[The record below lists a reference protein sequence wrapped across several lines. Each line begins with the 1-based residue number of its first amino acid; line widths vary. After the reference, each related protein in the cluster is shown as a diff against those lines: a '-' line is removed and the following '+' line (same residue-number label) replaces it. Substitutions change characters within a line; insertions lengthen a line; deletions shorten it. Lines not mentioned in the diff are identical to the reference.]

1 MRSIFI
7 NILKYRYILSIL
19 TALVLTENIQAK
31 KIIIK
36 MATLA
41 PEGTEWHG
49 LLVELG
55 QEWKNATNGD
65 VRLRIYPGGVV
76 GDERDM
82 VRKIRIGQI
91 HGAALTTE
99 GMTEV
104 NQYFTAFNYPLL
116 FQDYDDVDYVRS
128 ELSTELYG
136 ESEKNGFKLLTMI
149 DIGWVYW
156 FSTDPVYTPNDLKK
170 TKIWTW
176 AGDYKA
182 VKLYEEN
189 GFQPVPLTTLDILT
203 GLQTGMINSLGLNPL
218 YALSQQVFGIADNM
232 LNMKW
237 GNLTAAIVV
246 DIRTWNK
253 LKPNYQDAM
262 MKITKDIGKRFQD
275 KNRYG
280 SDNAVD
286 AMKEY
291 GLKVNTPSNE
301 HLKEWNSLIDQMDK
315 SFRGSF
321 ITINAFDRLKEIKK
335 TMDVKNAE

>member
-1 MRSIFI
+1 MLKFKNII
-7 NILKYRYILSIL
+7 NILIILSFSHSL
-19 TALVLTENIQAK
+19 YAK
-31 KIIIK
+31 KIVIK

-55 QEWKNATNGD
+55 QEWKKATNGD

-91 HGAALTTE
+91 HGAAITTE

-116 FQDYDDVDYVRS
+116 FQDYDDVDFVRNQ
-128 ELSTELYG
+128 LNDELYN
-136 ESEKNGFKLLTMI
+136 ESEKNGFKLLTMV
-149 DIGWVYW
+149 DVGWVYW
-156 FSTDPVYTPNDLKK
+156 FSTDPVYTPSDLKR

-182 VKLYEEN
+182 VQLYEEN
-189 GFQPVPLTTLDILT
+189 GFQPIPLTTLDILS
-203 GLQTGMINSLGLNPL
+203 GLQTGMINSLGLNTM
-218 YALSQQVFGIADNM
+218 YALAQQIFGIADNM
-232 LNMKW
+232 LDMKW
-237 GNLTAAIVV
+237 GNLTGAIVV
-246 DIRTWNK
+246 DMRVWNK
-253 LKPNYQDAM
+253 LKPEYQKLM
-262 MKITKDIGKRFQD
+262 LNISKNIGKRFQD

-280 SDNAVD
+280 SDDAVNV
-286 AMKEY
+286 MKKY
-291 GLKVNTPSNE
+291 GLKVNKPSSE
-301 HLKEWNSLIDQMDK
+301 QLTEWYDLIEKMDK

-321 ITINAFDRLKEIKK
+321 ITTDAYDRLMEIKQLMK
-335 TMDVKNAE
+335 ARK

>member
-1 MRSIFI
+1 MFKFKNII
-7 NILKYRYILSIL
+7 NILIILSFSHSL
-19 TALVLTENIQAK
+19 YAK
-31 KIIIK
+31 KIVIK

-55 QEWKNATNGD
+55 QEWKKATNGD

-91 HGAALTTE
+91 HGAAITTE

-116 FQDYDDVDYVRS
+116 FQDYDDVDFVRNQ
-128 ELSTELYG
+128 LNDELYN
-136 ESEKNGFKLLTMI
+136 ESEKNGFKLLTMV
-149 DIGWVYW
+149 DVGWVYW
-156 FSTDPVYTPNDLKK
+156 FSTDPVYTPSDLKR

-182 VKLYEEN
+182 VQLYEEN
-189 GFQPVPLTTLDILT
+189 GFQPIPLTTLDILS
-203 GLQTGMINSLGLNPL
+203 GLQTGMINSLGLNTM
-218 YALSQQVFGIADNM
+218 YALAQQIFGIADNM
-232 LNMKW
+232 LDMKW
-237 GNLTAAIVV
+237 GNLTGAIVV
-246 DIRTWNK
+246 DMRVWNK
-253 LKPNYQDAM
+253 LKPEYQKLM
-262 MKITKDIGKRFQD
+262 LNISKNIGKRFQD

-280 SDNAVD
+280 SDDAVD
-286 AMKEY
+286 VMKKY
-291 GLKVNTPSNE
+291 GLKVNKPSSE
-301 HLKEWNSLIDQMDK
+301 QLTEWYDLIEKMDK

-321 ITINAFDRLKEIKK
+321 ITTDAYDRLMEIKQLMK
-335 TMDVKNAE
+335 ARK

>member
-1 MRSIFI
+1 MFKFKNII
-7 NILKYRYILSIL
+7 NILIILSFSHSL
-19 TALVLTENIQAK
+19 YAK
-31 KIIIK
+31 KIVIK

-55 QEWKNATNGD
+55 QEWKKATNGD

-91 HGAALTTE
+91 HGAAITTE

-116 FQDYDDVDYVRS
+116 FQDYDDVDFVRNQ
-128 ELSTELYG
+128 LNDELYN
-136 ESEKNGFKLLTMI
+136 ESEKNGFKLLTI
-149 DIGWVYW
+149 VDVGWVYW
-156 FSTDPVYTPNDLKK
+156 FSTDPVYTPSDLKR

-182 VKLYEEN
+182 VQLYEEN
-189 GFQPVPLTTLDILT
+189 GFQPIPLTTLDILS
-203 GLQTGMINSLGLNPL
+203 GLQTGMINSLGLNTM
-218 YALSQQVFGIADNM
+218 YALAQQIFGIADNM
-232 LNMKW
+232 LDMKW
-237 GNLTAAIVV
+237 GNLTGAIVV
-246 DIRTWNK
+246 DMRVWNK
-253 LKPNYQDAM
+253 LKPEYQKLM
-262 MKITKDIGKRFQD
+262 LNISKNIGKRFQD

-280 SDNAVD
+280 SDDAVNV
-286 AMKEY
+286 MKKY
-291 GLKVNTPSNE
+291 GLKVNKPSSE
-301 HLKEWNSLIDQMDK
+301 QLTEWYDLIEKMDE

-321 ITINAFDRLKEIKK
+321 ITTDAYDRLMEIKQLMK
-335 TMDVKNAE
+335 ARK

>member
-1 MRSIFI
+1 MFKFKNII
-7 NILKYRYILSIL
+7 NILIILSFSHSL
-19 TALVLTENIQAK
+19 YAK
-31 KIIIK
+31 KIVIK

-55 QEWKNATNGD
+55 QEWKKATNGD

-91 HGAALTTE
+91 HGAAITTE

-116 FQDYDDVDYVRS
+116 FQDYDDVDFVRNQ
-128 ELSTELYG
+128 LNDELYN
-136 ESEKNGFKLLTMI
+136 ESEKNGFKLLTMV
-149 DIGWVYW
+149 DVGWVYW
-156 FSTDPVYTPNDLKK
+156 FSTDPVYTPSDLKR

-182 VKLYEEN
+182 VQLYEEN
-189 GFQPVPLTTLDILT
+189 GFQPIPLTTLDILS
-203 GLQTGMINSLGLNPL
+203 GLQTGMINSLGLNTM
-218 YALSQQVFGIADNM
+218 YALAQQIFGIADNM
-232 LNMKW
+232 LDMKW
-237 GNLTAAIVV
+237 GNLTGAIVV
-246 DIRTWNK
+246 DMRVWNK
-253 LKPNYQDAM
+253 LKPEYQKLM
-262 MKITKDIGKRFQD
+262 LNISKNIGKRFQD

-280 SDNAVD
+280 SDDAVNV
-286 AMKEY
+286 MKKY
-291 GLKVNTPSNE
+291 GLKVNKPSSE
-301 HLKEWNSLIDQMDK
+301 QLTEWYDLIEKMDE

-321 ITINAFDRLKEIKK
+321 ITTDAYDRLMEIKK
-335 TMDVKNAE
+335 LMKARK

>member
-1 MRSIFI
+1 MFKFKNII
-7 NILKYRYILSIL
+7 NILIILSFSHSL
-19 TALVLTENIQAK
+19 YAK
-31 KIIIK
+31 KIVIK

-55 QEWKNATNGD
+55 QEWKKATNGD

-91 HGAALTTE
+91 HGAAITTE

-116 FQDYDDVDYVRS
+116 FQDYDDVDFVRNQ
-128 ELSTELYG
+128 LNDELYN
-136 ESEKNGFKLLTMI
+136 ESEKNGFKLLTMV
-149 DIGWVYW
+149 DVGWVYW
-156 FSTDPVYTPNDLKK
+156 FSTDPVYTPSDLKR

-182 VKLYEEN
+182 VQLYEEN
-189 GFQPVPLTTLDILT
+189 GFQPIPLTTLDILS
-203 GLQTGMINSLGLNPL
+203 GLQTGMINSLGLNTM
-218 YALSQQVFGIADNM
+218 YALAQQIFGIADNM
-232 LNMKW
+232 LDMKW
-237 GNLTAAIVV
+237 GNLTGAIVV
-246 DIRTWNK
+246 DMRVWNK
-253 LKPNYQDAM
+253 LKPEYQKLM
-262 MKITKDIGKRFQD
+262 LNISKNIGKRFQD

-280 SDNAVD
+280 SDDAVNV
-286 AMKEY
+286 MKKY
-291 GLKVNTPSNE
+291 GLKVNKPSSE
-301 HLKEWNSLIDQMDK
+301 QLTEWYDLIEKMDE

-321 ITINAFDRLKEIKK
+321 ITTDAYDRLMEIKQLMK
-335 TMDVKNAE
+335 ARK

>member
-1 MRSIFI
+1 MIKLK
-7 NILKYRYILSIL
+7 NILNILIIVSL
-19 TALVLTENIQAK
+19 SHNLYAK
-31 KIIIK
+31 KIVIK

-55 QEWKNATNGD
+55 QEWLKATNGE

-91 HGAALTTE
+91 HGAAITTE

-116 FQDYDDVDYVRS
+116 FQNYNDVDFVRNQ
-128 ELSTELYG
+128 LSDELYG

-156 FSTDPVYTPNDLKK
+156 FSTEPVYTPSDLKK
-170 TKIWTW
+170 SKIWTW

-182 VKLYEEN
+182 VQLYEEN
-189 GFQPVPLTTLDILT
+189 GFQPVPLTTLDILS
-203 GLQTGMINSLGLNPL
+203 GLQTGMINSLGLNPM
-218 YALSQQVFGIADNM
+218 YALSQQIFGIADNM
-232 LNMKW
+232 LDMKW
-237 GNLTAAIVV
+237 GNLTAAIVI
-246 DIRTWNK
+246 DMRIWNK
-253 LKPNYQDAM
+253 LKPEHQTSM
-262 MKITKDIGKRFQD
+262 LKISKKIGKRFQD
-275 KNRYG
+275 KNRYES
-280 SDNAVD
+280 SDAVN

-291 GLKVNTPSNE
+291 GLTVNKPSLDN
-301 HLKEWNSLIDQMDK
+301 LAKWNALIEQMDK

-321 ITINAFDRLKEIKK
+321 ITIDAFDKLSEIKK
-335 TMDVKNAE
+335 LMKGKK

>member
-1 MRSIFI
+1 MFKFKNII
-7 NILKYRYILSIL
+7 NILIILSFSH
-19 TALVLTENIQAK
+19 ALYAK
-31 KIIIK
+31 KIVIK

-55 QEWKNATNGD
+55 QEWKKATNGD

-91 HGAALTTE
+91 HGAAITTE

-116 FQDYDDVDYVRS
+116 FQDYDDVDFVRNQ
-128 ELSTELYG
+128 LNDELYN
-136 ESEKNGFKLLTMI
+136 ESEKNGFKLLTMV
-149 DIGWVYW
+149 DVGWVYW
-156 FSTDPVYTPNDLKK
+156 FSTDAVYTPSDLKR

-182 VKLYEEN
+182 VQLYEEN
-189 GFQPVPLTTLDILT
+189 GFQPIPLTTLDILS
-203 GLQTGMINSLGLNPL
+203 GLQTGMINSLGLNTM
-218 YALSQQVFGIADNM
+218 YALAQQIFGIADNM
-232 LNMKW
+232 LDMKW
-237 GNLTAAIVV
+237 GNLTGAIVV
-246 DIRTWNK
+246 DMRVWNK
-253 LKPNYQDAM
+253 LKPEYQKLM
-262 MKITKDIGKRFQD
+262 LNISKNIGKRFQD

-280 SDNAVD
+280 SDDAVNV
-286 AMKEY
+286 MKKY
-291 GLKVNTPSNE
+291 GLKVNKPSSE
-301 HLKEWNSLIDQMDK
+301 QLTEWYDLIEKMDE

-321 ITINAFDRLKEIKK
+321 ITTDAYDRLMEIKQLMK
-335 TMDVKNAE
+335 ARK

>member
-1 MRSIFI
+1 MFKFKNII
-7 NILKYRYILSIL
+7 NILIILSFSHFL
-19 TALVLTENIQAK
+19 YAK
-31 KIIIK
+31 KIVIK

-55 QEWKNATNGD
+55 QEWKKATNGD

-91 HGAALTTE
+91 HGAAITTE

-116 FQDYDDVDYVRS
+116 FQDYDDVDFVRNQ
-128 ELSTELYG
+128 LNDELYN
-136 ESEKNGFKLLTMI
+136 ESEKNGFKLLTMV
-149 DIGWVYW
+149 DVGWVYW
-156 FSTDPVYTPNDLKK
+156 FSTDPVYTPSDLKR

-182 VKLYEEN
+182 VQLYEEN
-189 GFQPVPLTTLDILT
+189 GFQPIPLTTLDILS
-203 GLQTGMINSLGLNPL
+203 GLQTGMINSLGLNTM
-218 YALSQQVFGIADNM
+218 YALAQQIFGIADNM
-232 LNMKW
+232 LDMKW
-237 GNLTAAIVV
+237 GNLTGAIVV
-246 DIRTWNK
+246 DMRVWNK
-253 LKPNYQDAM
+253 LKPEYQKLM
-262 MKITKDIGKRFQD
+262 LNISKNIGKRFQD

-280 SDNAVD
+280 SDAAVNV
-286 AMKEY
+286 MKKY
-291 GLKVNTPSNE
+291 GLKVNKPSSE
-301 HLKEWNSLIDQMDK
+301 QLTEWYDLIEKMDE

-321 ITINAFDRLKEIKK
+321 ITTDAYDRLMEIKQLMK
-335 TMDVKNAE
+335 ARK

>member
-1 MRSIFI
+1 MFKFKNII
-7 NILKYRYILSIL
+7 NILIILSFSHSL
-19 TALVLTENIQAK
+19 YAK
-31 KIIIK
+31 KIVIK

-55 QEWKNATNGD
+55 QEWKKATNGD

-91 HGAALTTE
+91 HGAAITTE

-116 FQDYDDVDYVRS
+116 FQDYDDVDFVRNQ
-128 ELSTELYG
+128 LNDELYN
-136 ESEKNGFKLLTMI
+136 ESEKNGFKLLTMV
-149 DIGWVYW
+149 DVGWVYW
-156 FSTDPVYTPNDLKK
+156 FSTDPVYTPSDLKR

-182 VKLYEEN
+182 VQLYEEN
-189 GFQPVPLTTLDILT
+189 GFQPIPLTTLDILS
-203 GLQTGMINSLGLNPL
+203 GLQTGMINSLGLNTM
-218 YALSQQVFGIADNM
+218 YALAQQIFGIADNM
-232 LNMKW
+232 LDMKW
-237 GNLTAAIVV
+237 GNLTGAIVV
-246 DIRTWNK
+246 DMRVWNK
-253 LKPNYQDAM
+253 LKPEYQKLM
-262 MKITKDIGKRFQD
+262 LNISKNIGKRFQD

-280 SDNAVD
+280 SDAAVNV
-286 AMKEY
+286 MKKY
-291 GLKVNTPSNE
+291 GLKVNKPSSE
-301 HLKEWNSLIDQMDK
+301 QLTEWYDLIEKMDE

-321 ITINAFDRLKEIKK
+321 ITTDAYDRLMEIKQLMK
-335 TMDVKNAE
+335 DRK

>member
-1 MRSIFI
+1 MFKFKNII
-7 NILKYRYILSIL
+7 NILIILSFSHSL
-19 TALVLTENIQAK
+19 YAK
-31 KIIIK
+31 KIVIK

-55 QEWKNATNGD
+55 QEWKKATNGD

-91 HGAALTTE
+91 HGAAITTE

-116 FQDYDDVDYVRS
+116 FQDYDDVDFVRNQ
-128 ELSTELYG
+128 LNDELYN
-136 ESEKNGFKLLTMI
+136 ESEKNGFKLLTMV
-149 DIGWVYW
+149 DVGWVYW
-156 FSTDPVYTPNDLKK
+156 FSTDPVYTPSDLKR

-182 VKLYEEN
+182 VQLYEEN
-189 GFQPVPLTTLDILT
+189 GFQPIPLTTLDILS
-203 GLQTGMINSLGLNPL
+203 GLQTGMINSLGLNTM
-218 YALSQQVFGIADNM
+218 YALAQQIFGIADNM
-232 LNMKW
+232 LDMKW
-237 GNLTAAIVV
+237 GNLTGAIVV
-246 DIRTWNK
+246 DMRDWNK
-253 LKPNYQDAM
+253 LKPEYQKLM
-262 MKITKDIGKRFQD
+262 LNISKNIGKRFQD

-280 SDNAVD
+280 SDDAVNV
-286 AMKEY
+286 MKKY
-291 GLKVNTPSNE
+291 GLKVNKPSSE
-301 HLKEWNSLIDQMDK
+301 QLTEWYDLIEKMDE

-321 ITINAFDRLKEIKK
+321 ITTDAYDRLMEIKQLMK
-335 TMDVKNAE
+335 ARK

>member
-1 MRSIFI
+1 MFKFKNII
-7 NILKYRYILSIL
+7 NILIILSFSHSL
-19 TALVLTENIQAK
+19 YAK
-31 KIIIK
+31 KIVIK

-55 QEWKNATNGD
+55 QEWKKATNGD

-91 HGAALTTE
+91 HGAAITTE

-116 FQDYDDVDYVRS
+116 FQDYDDVDFVRNQ
-128 ELSTELYG
+128 LNDELYN
-136 ESEKNGFKLLTMI
+136 ESEKNGFKLLTMV
-149 DIGWVYW
+149 DVGWVYW
-156 FSTDPVYTPNDLKK
+156 FSTDPVYTPSDLKR

-182 VKLYEEN
+182 VQLYEEN
-189 GFQPVPLTTLDILT
+189 GFQPIPLTTLDILS
-203 GLQTGMINSLGLNPL
+203 GLQTGMINSLGLNTM
-218 YALSQQVFGIADNM
+218 YALAQQIFGIADNM
-232 LNMKW
+232 LDMKW
-237 GNLTAAIVV
+237 GNLTGAIVV
-246 DIRTWNK
+246 DMRVWNK
-253 LKPNYQDAM
+253 LKPEYQKLM
-262 MKITKDIGKRFQD
+262 LNISKDIGKRFQD

-280 SDNAVD
+280 SDDAVNV
-286 AMKEY
+286 MKKY
-291 GLKVNTPSNE
+291 GLKVNKPSSE
-301 HLKEWNSLIDQMDK
+301 QLTEWYDLIEKMDE

-321 ITINAFDRLKEIKK
+321 ITTDAYDRLMEIKQLMK
-335 TMDVKNAE
+335 ARK

>member
-1 MRSIFI
+1 MFKFKNII
-7 NILKYRYILSIL
+7 NILIILSFSHTL
-19 TALVLTENIQAK
+19 YAK
-31 KIIIK
+31 KIVIK

-55 QEWKNATNGD
+55 QEWKKATNGD

-91 HGAALTTE
+91 HGAAITTE

-116 FQDYDDVDYVRS
+116 FQDYDDVDFVRNQ
-128 ELSTELYG
+128 LNDELYN
-136 ESEKNGFKLLTMI
+136 ESEKNGFKLLTMV
-149 DIGWVYW
+149 DVGWVYW
-156 FSTDPVYTPNDLKK
+156 FSTDPVYTPSDLKR

-182 VKLYEEN
+182 VQLYEEN
-189 GFQPVPLTTLDILT
+189 GFQPIPLTTLDILS
-203 GLQTGMINSLGLNPL
+203 GLQTGMINSLGLNTM
-218 YALSQQVFGIADNM
+218 YALAQQIFGIADNM
-232 LNMKW
+232 LDMKW
-237 GNLTAAIVV
+237 GNLTGAIVV
-246 DIRTWNK
+246 DMRVWNK
-253 LKPNYQDAM
+253 LKPEYQKLM
-262 MKITKDIGKRFQD
+262 LNISKNIGKRFQD

-280 SDNAVD
+280 SDDAVNV
-286 AMKEY
+286 MKKY
-291 GLKVNTPSNE
+291 GLKVNKPSSE
-301 HLKEWNSLIDQMDK
+301 QLMEWYDLIEKMDE

-321 ITINAFDRLKEIKK
+321 ITTDAYDRLMEIKQLMK
-335 TMDVKNAE
+335 ARK

>member
-1 MRSIFI
+1 MFKFKNII
-7 NILKYRYILSIL
+7 NILIILSFSHSL
-19 TALVLTENIQAK
+19 YAK
-31 KIIIK
+31 KIVIK

-55 QEWKNATNGD
+55 QEWKKATNGD

-91 HGAALTTE
+91 HGAAITTE

-116 FQDYDDVDYVRS
+116 FQDYDDVDFVRNQ
-128 ELSTELYG
+128 LNDELYN
-136 ESEKNGFKLLTMI
+136 ESEKNGFKLLTMV
-149 DIGWVYW
+149 DVGWVYW
-156 FSTDPVYTPNDLKK
+156 FSTDPVYTPSDLKR

-182 VKLYEEN
+182 VQLYEEN
-189 GFQPVPLTTLDILT
+189 GFQPIPLTTLDILS
-203 GLQTGMINSLGLNPL
+203 GLQTGMINSLGLNTM
-218 YALSQQVFGIADNM
+218 YALAQQIFGIADNM
-232 LNMKW
+232 LDMKW
-237 GNLTAAIVV
+237 GNLTGAIVV
-246 DIRTWNK
+246 DMRVWNK
-253 LKPNYQDAM
+253 LKPEYQKLM
-262 MKITKDIGKRFQD
+262 LNISKNIGKRFQD

-280 SDNAVD
+280 SDAAVNV
-286 AMKEY
+286 MKKY
-291 GLKVNTPSNE
+291 GLKVNKPSSE
-301 HLKEWNSLIDQMDK
+301 QLTEWYDLIEKMDE

-321 ITINAFDRLKEIKK
+321 ITTDAYDRLMEIKQLMK
-335 TMDVKNAE
+335 ARK

>member
-1 MRSIFI
+1 MFKFKNII
-7 NILKYRYILSIL
+7 NILIILSFSHSL
-19 TALVLTENIQAK
+19 YAK
-31 KIIIK
+31 KIVIK

-55 QEWKNATNGD
+55 QEWKKATNGD

-91 HGAALTTE
+91 HGAAITTE

-116 FQDYDDVDYVRS
+116 FQDYDDVDFVRNQ
-128 ELSTELYG
+128 LNDELYN
-136 ESEKNGFKLLTMI
+136 ESEKNGFKLLTMV
-149 DIGWVYW
+149 DVGWVYW
-156 FSTDPVYTPNDLKK
+156 FSTDPVYTPSDLKR

-182 VKLYEEN
+182 VQLYEEN
-189 GFQPVPLTTLDILT
+189 GFQPIPLTTLDILS
-203 GLQTGMINSLGLNPL
+203 GLQTGMINSLGLNTM
-218 YALSQQVFGIADNM
+218 YALAQQIFGIADNM
-232 LNMKW
+232 LDMKW
-237 GNLTAAIVV
+237 GNLTGAIVV
-246 DIRTWNK
+246 DMRVWNK
-253 LKPNYQDAM
+253 LKPEYQKLM
-262 MKITKDIGKRFQD
+262 LNISKNIGRRFQD

-280 SDNAVD
+280 SDDAVNV
-286 AMKEY
+286 MKKY
-291 GLKVNTPSNE
+291 GLKVNKPSSE
-301 HLKEWNSLIDQMDK
+301 QLTEWYDLIEKMDE

-321 ITINAFDRLKEIKK
+321 ITTDAYDRLMEIKQLMK
-335 TMDVKNAE
+335 ARK

>member
-1 MRSIFI
+1 MFKFKNII
-7 NILKYRYILSIL
+7 NILIILSFSH
-19 TALVLTENIQAK
+19 ALYAK
-31 KIIIK
+31 KIVIK

-55 QEWKNATNGD
+55 QEWKKATNGD

-91 HGAALTTE
+91 HGAAITTE

-116 FQDYDDVDYVRS
+116 FQDYDDVDFVRNQ
-128 ELSTELYG
+128 LNDELYN
-136 ESEKNGFKLLTMI
+136 ESEKNGFKLLTMV
-149 DIGWVYW
+149 DVGWVYW
-156 FSTDPVYTPNDLKK
+156 FSTDPVYTPSDLKR

-182 VKLYEEN
+182 VQLYEEN
-189 GFQPVPLTTLDILT
+189 GFQPIPLTTLDILS
-203 GLQTGMINSLGLNPL
+203 GLQTGMINSLGLNTM
-218 YALSQQVFGIADNM
+218 YALAQQIFGIADNM
-232 LNMKW
+232 LDMKW
-237 GNLTAAIVV
+237 GNLTGAIVV
-246 DIRTWNK
+246 DMRVWNK
-253 LKPNYQDAM
+253 LKPEYQKLM
-262 MKITKDIGKRFQD
+262 LNISKNIGKRFQD

-280 SDNAVD
+280 SDDAVNV
-286 AMKEY
+286 MKKY
-291 GLKVNTPSNE
+291 GLKVNKPSSE
-301 HLKEWNSLIDQMDK
+301 QLTEWYDLIEKMDE

-321 ITINAFDRLKEIKK
+321 ITTDAYDRLMEIKQLMK
-335 TMDVKNAE
+335 ARK

>member
-1 MRSIFI
+1 MFKFKNII
-7 NILKYRYILSIL
+7 NILIILSFSHSL
-19 TALVLTENIQAK
+19 YAK
-31 KIIIK
+31 KIVIK

-55 QEWKNATNGD
+55 QEWKKATNGD

-91 HGAALTTE
+91 HGAAITTE

-116 FQDYDDVDYVRS
+116 FQDYDDVDFVRNQ
-128 ELSTELYG
+128 LNDELYN
-136 ESEKNGFKLLTMI
+136 ESEKNGFKLLTMV
-149 DIGWVYW
+149 DVGWVYW
-156 FSTDPVYTPNDLKK
+156 FSTDPVYTPSDLKR

-182 VKLYEEN
+182 VQLYEEN
-189 GFQPVPLTTLDILT
+189 GFQPIPLTTLDILS
-203 GLQTGMINSLGLNPL
+203 GLQTGMINSLGLNTM
-218 YALSQQVFGIADNM
+218 YALAQQIFGIADNM
-232 LNMKW
+232 LDMKW
-237 GNLTAAIVV
+237 GNLTGAIVV
-246 DIRTWNK
+246 DMRVWNK
-253 LKPNYQDAM
+253 LKPEYQKLM
-262 MKITKDIGKRFQD
+262 LNISKNIGKRFQD

-280 SDNAVD
+280 SDDAVNV
-286 AMKEY
+286 MKKY
-291 GLKVNTPSNE
+291 GLKVNKPSSE
-301 HLKEWNSLIDQMDK
+301 QLTEWYDLIEKMDK

-321 ITINAFDRLKEIKK
+321 ITTDAYDRLMEIKQLMK
-335 TMDVKNAE
+335 ARK

>member
-1 MRSIFI
+1 MFKFKNII
-7 NILKYRYILSIL
+7 NILIILSFSHSL
-19 TALVLTENIQAK
+19 YAK
-31 KIIIK
+31 KIVIK

-55 QEWKNATNGD
+55 QEWKKATNGD

-91 HGAALTTE
+91 HGAAITTE

-116 FQDYDDVDYVRS
+116 FQDYDDVDFVRNQ
-128 ELSTELYG
+128 LNDELYN
-136 ESEKNGFKLLTMI
+136 ESEKNGFKLLTMV
-149 DIGWVYW
+149 DVGWVYW
-156 FSTDPVYTPNDLKK
+156 FSTDPVYTPSDLKR

-182 VKLYEEN
+182 VQLYEEN
-189 GFQPVPLTTLDILT
+189 GFQPIPLTTLDILS
-203 GLQTGMINSLGLNPL
+203 GLQTGMINSLGLNTM
-218 YALSQQVFGIADNM
+218 YALAQQIFGIADNM
-232 LNMKW
+232 LDMKW
-237 GNLTAAIVV
+237 GNLTGAIVV
-246 DIRTWNK
+246 DMRVWNK
-253 LKPNYQDAM
+253 LKPEYQKLM
-262 MKITKDIGKRFQD
+262 LNISKNIGKRFQD

-280 SDNAVD
+280 SDDAVNV
-286 AMKEY
+286 MKKY
-291 GLKVNTPSNE
+291 GLKVNKPSSE
-301 HLKEWNSLIDQMDK
+301 QLTEWNDLIEKMDE

-321 ITINAFDRLKEIKK
+321 ITTDAYDRLMEIKQLMK
-335 TMDVKNAE
+335 ARK

>member
-1 MRSIFI
+1 MFKFKNII
-7 NILKYRYILSIL
+7 NILIVLSFSHSL
-19 TALVLTENIQAK
+19 YAK
-31 KIIIK
+31 KIVIK

-55 QEWKNATNGD
+55 QEWKKATNGD

-91 HGAALTTE
+91 HGAAITTE

-116 FQDYDDVDYVRS
+116 FQDYDDVDFVRNQ
-128 ELSTELYG
+128 LNDELYN
-136 ESEKNGFKLLTMI
+136 ESEKNGFKLLTMV
-149 DIGWVYW
+149 DVGWVYW
-156 FSTDPVYTPNDLKK
+156 FSTDPVYTPSDLKR

-182 VKLYEEN
+182 VQLYEEN
-189 GFQPVPLTTLDILT
+189 GFQPIPLTTLDILS
-203 GLQTGMINSLGLNPL
+203 GLQTGMINSLGLNTM
-218 YALSQQVFGIADNM
+218 YALAQQIFGIADNM
-232 LNMKW
+232 LDMKW
-237 GNLTAAIVV
+237 GNLTGAIVV
-246 DIRTWNK
+246 DMRIWNK
-253 LKPNYQDAM
+253 LKPEYQKLM
-262 MKITKDIGKRFQD
+262 LNISKNIGKRFQD

-280 SDNAVD
+280 SDDAVNV
-286 AMKEY
+286 MKKY
-291 GLKVNTPSNE
+291 GLKVNKPSSE
-301 HLKEWNSLIDQMDK
+301 QLTEWYDLIEKMDE

-321 ITINAFDRLKEIKK
+321 ITTDAYDRLMEIKQLMK
-335 TMDVKNAE
+335 ARK

>member
-1 MRSIFI
+1 MFKFKNII
-7 NILKYRYILSIL
+7 NILIILSFSHSL
-19 TALVLTENIQAK
+19 YAK
-31 KIIIK
+31 KIVIK

-55 QEWKNATNGD
+55 QEWKKATNGD

-91 HGAALTTE
+91 HGAAITTE

-116 FQDYDDVDYVRS
+116 FQDYDDVDFVRS
-128 ELSTELYG
+128 QLKDELYN
-136 ESEKNGFKLLTMI
+136 ESEKNGFKLLTMV
-149 DIGWVYW
+149 DVGWVYW
-156 FSTDPVYTPNDLKK
+156 FSTDPVYTPSDLKR

-182 VKLYEEN
+182 VQLYEEN
-189 GFQPVPLTTLDILT
+189 GFQPIPLTTLDILS
-203 GLQTGMINSLGLNPL
+203 GLQTGMINSLGLNTM
-218 YALSQQVFGIADNM
+218 YALAQQIFGIADNM
-232 LNMKW
+232 LDMKW
-237 GNLTAAIVV
+237 GNLTGAIVV
-246 DIRTWNK
+246 DMRVWNK
-253 LKPNYQDAM
+253 LKPEYQKLM
-262 MKITKDIGKRFQD
+262 LNISKNIGKRFQD

-280 SDNAVD
+280 SDDAVNV
-286 AMKEY
+286 MKKY
-291 GLKVNTPSNE
+291 GLKVNKPSSE
-301 HLKEWNSLIDQMDK
+301 QLTEWYDLIEKMDE

-321 ITINAFDRLKEIKK
+321 ITTDAYDRLMEIKQLMK
-335 TMDVKNAE
+335 ARK

>member
-1 MRSIFI
+1 MFKFKNII
-7 NILKYRYILSIL
+7 NILIILSFSHSL
-19 TALVLTENIQAK
+19 YAK
-31 KIIIK
+31 KIVIK

-55 QEWKNATNGD
+55 QEWKKATNGD

-91 HGAALTTE
+91 HGAAITTE

-116 FQDYDDVDYVRS
+116 FQDYDDVDFVRNQ
-128 ELSTELYG
+128 LNDELYN
-136 ESEKNGFKLLTMI
+136 ESEKNGFKLLTMV
-149 DIGWVYW
+149 DVGWVYW
-156 FSTDPVYTPNDLKK
+156 FSTDPVYTPSDLKR

-182 VKLYEEN
+182 VQLYEEN

-218 YALSQQVFGIADNM
+218 YALSQQIFGIADNM
-232 LNMKW
+232 LDMKW
-237 GNLTAAIVV
+237 GNLTGAIVV
-246 DIRTWNK
+246 DMRVWNK
-253 LKPNYQDAM
+253 LKPEYQKLM
-262 MKITKDIGKRFQD
+262 LNISKNIGKRFQD

-280 SDNAVD
+280 SDAAVNV
-286 AMKEY
+286 MKKY
-291 GLKVNTPSNE
+291 GLKVNKPSSE
-301 HLKEWNSLIDQMDK
+301 QLTEWYDLIEKMDE

-321 ITINAFDRLKEIKK
+321 ITTDAYDRLMEIKQLMK
-335 TMDVKNAE
+335 ARK

>member
-1 MRSIFI
+1 MFKFKNII
-7 NILKYRYILSIL
+7 NILIVLSFSHSL
-19 TALVLTENIQAK
+19 YAK
-31 KIIIK
+31 KIVIK

-55 QEWKNATNGD
+55 QEWKKATNGD

-91 HGAALTTE
+91 HGAAITTE

-116 FQDYDDVDYVRS
+116 FQDYDDVDFVRNQ
-128 ELSTELYG
+128 LNDELYN
-136 ESEKNGFKLLTMI
+136 ESEKNGFKLLTMV
-149 DIGWVYW
+149 DVGWVYW
-156 FSTDPVYTPNDLKK
+156 FSTDPVYTPSDLKR

-182 VKLYEEN
+182 VQLYEEN
-189 GFQPVPLTTLDILT
+189 GFQPIPLTTLDILS
-203 GLQTGMINSLGLNPL
+203 GLQTGMINSLGLNTM
-218 YALSQQVFGIADNM
+218 YALAQQIFGIADNM
-232 LNMKW
+232 LDMKW
-237 GNLTAAIVV
+237 GNLTGAIVV
-246 DIRTWNK
+246 DMRVWNK
-253 LKPNYQDAM
+253 LKPEYQKLM
-262 MKITKDIGKRFQD
+262 LNISKNIGKRFQD

-280 SDNAVD
+280 SDDAVNV
-286 AMKEY
+286 MKKY
-291 GLKVNTPSNE
+291 GLKVNKPSSE
-301 HLKEWNSLIDQMDK
+301 QLTEWYDLIEKMDE

-321 ITINAFDRLKEIKK
+321 ITTDAYDRLMEIKQLMK
-335 TMDVKNAE
+335 ARK

>member
-1 MRSIFI
+1 LKNIFI
-7 NILKYRYILSIL
+7 NMFKFKNIINILIILSFSHSL
-19 TALVLTENIQAK
+19 YAK
-31 KIIIK
+31 KIVIK

-55 QEWKNATNGD
+55 QEWKKATNGD

-91 HGAALTTE
+91 HGAAITTE

-116 FQDYDDVDYVRS
+116 FQDYDDVDFVRNQ
-128 ELSTELYG
+128 LNDELYN
-136 ESEKNGFKLLTMI
+136 ESEKNGFKLLTMV
-149 DIGWVYW
+149 DVGWVYW
-156 FSTDPVYTPNDLKK
+156 FSTDPVYTPSDLKR

-182 VKLYEEN
+182 VQLYEEN
-189 GFQPVPLTTLDILT
+189 GFQPIPLTTLDILS
-203 GLQTGMINSLGLNPL
+203 GLQTGMINSLGLNTM
-218 YALSQQVFGIADNM
+218 YALAQQIFGIADNM
-232 LNMKW
+232 LDMKW
-237 GNLTAAIVV
+237 GNLTGAIVV
-246 DIRTWNK
+246 DMRVWNK
-253 LKPNYQDAM
+253 LKPEYQKLM
-262 MKITKDIGKRFQD
+262 LNISKNIGKRFQD

-280 SDNAVD
+280 SDAAVNV
-286 AMKEY
+286 MKKY
-291 GLKVNTPSNE
+291 GLKVNKPSSE
-301 HLKEWNSLIDQMDK
+301 QLTEWYDLIEKMDE

-321 ITINAFDRLKEIKK
+321 ITTDAYDRLMEIKQLMK
-335 TMDVKNAE
+335 ARK

>member
-1 MRSIFI
+1 MFKFKNII
-7 NILKYRYILSIL
+7 NILIILSFSHSL
-19 TALVLTENIQAK
+19 YAK
-31 KIIIK
+31 KIVIK

-55 QEWKNATNGD
+55 QEWKKATNGD

-91 HGAALTTE
+91 HGAAITTE

-116 FQDYDDVDYVRS
+116 FQDYDDVDFVRNQ
-128 ELSTELYG
+128 LNDELYN
-136 ESEKNGFKLLTMI
+136 ESEKNGFKLLTMV
-149 DIGWVYW
+149 DVGWVYW
-156 FSTDPVYTPNDLKK
+156 FSTDPVYTPSDLKR

-182 VKLYEEN
+182 VQLYEEN
-189 GFQPVPLTTLDILT
+189 GFQPIPLTTLDILS
-203 GLQTGMINSLGLNPL
+203 GLQTGMINSLGLNTM
-218 YALSQQVFGIADNM
+218 YALAQQIFGIADNM
-232 LNMKW
+232 LDMKW
-237 GNLTAAIVV
+237 GNLTGAIVV
-246 DIRTWNK
+246 DMRVWNK
-253 LKPNYQDAM
+253 LKPEYQKLM
-262 MKITKDIGKRFQD
+262 LNISKNIGRRFQD

-280 SDNAVD
+280 SDDAVNV
-286 AMKEY
+286 MKKY
-291 GLKVNTPSNE
+291 GLKVNKPSSE
-301 HLKEWNSLIDQMDK
+301 QLTEWYDLIEKMDK

-321 ITINAFDRLKEIKK
+321 ITTDAYDRLMEIKQLMK
-335 TMDVKNAE
+335 ARK

>member
-1 MRSIFI
+1 MFKFKNII
-7 NILKYRYILSIL
+7 NILIILSFSHSL
-19 TALVLTENIQAK
+19 YAK
-31 KIIIK
+31 KIVIK

-55 QEWKNATNGD
+55 QEWKKATNGD

-91 HGAALTTE
+91 HGAAITTE

-116 FQDYDDVDYVRS
+116 FQDYNDVDFVRNQ
-128 ELSTELYG
+128 LNDELYN
-136 ESEKNGFKLLTMI
+136 ESEKNGFKLLTMV
-149 DIGWVYW
+149 DVGWVYW
-156 FSTDPVYTPNDLKK
+156 FSTDPVYTPSDLKR

-182 VKLYEEN
+182 VQLYEEN
-189 GFQPVPLTTLDILT
+189 GFQPIPLTTLDILS
-203 GLQTGMINSLGLNPL
+203 GLQTGMINSLGLNTM
-218 YALSQQVFGIADNM
+218 YALAQQIFGIADNM
-232 LNMKW
+232 LDMKW
-237 GNLTAAIVV
+237 GNLTGAIVV
-246 DIRTWNK
+246 DMRVWNK
-253 LKPNYQDAM
+253 LKPEYQKLM
-262 MKITKDIGKRFQD
+262 LNISKNIGKRFQD

-280 SDNAVD
+280 SDDAVNV
-286 AMKEY
+286 MKKY
-291 GLKVNTPSNE
+291 GLKVNKPSSE
-301 HLKEWNSLIDQMDK
+301 QLTEWYDLIEKMDE

-321 ITINAFDRLKEIKK
+321 ITTDAYDRLMEIKQLMK
-335 TMDVKNAE
+335 ARK

>member
-1 MRSIFI
+1 MFKFKNII
-7 NILKYRYILSIL
+7 NILIILSFSHSL
-19 TALVLTENIQAK
+19 YAK
-31 KIIIK
+31 KIVIK

-55 QEWKNATNGD
+55 QEWKKATNGD

-91 HGAALTTE
+91 HGAAITTE

-116 FQDYDDVDYVRS
+116 FQDYDDVDFVRS
-128 ELSTELYG
+128 QLKNELYN
-136 ESEKNGFKLLTMI
+136 ESEKNGFKLLTMV
-149 DIGWVYW
+149 DVGWVYW
-156 FSTDPVYTPNDLKK
+156 FSTDPVYTPSDLKR

-182 VKLYEEN
+182 VQLYEEN
-189 GFQPVPLTTLDILT
+189 GFQPIPLTTLDILS
-203 GLQTGMINSLGLNPL
+203 GLQTGMINSLGLNTM
-218 YALSQQVFGIADNM
+218 YALAQQIFGIADNM
-232 LNMKW
+232 LDMKW
-237 GNLTAAIVV
+237 GNLTGAIVV
-246 DIRTWNK
+246 DMRVWNK
-253 LKPNYQDAM
+253 LKPEYQKLM
-262 MKITKDIGKRFQD
+262 LNISKNIGKRFQD

-280 SDNAVD
+280 SDDAVNV
-286 AMKEY
+286 MKKY
-291 GLKVNTPSNE
+291 GLKVNKPSSE
-301 HLKEWNSLIDQMDK
+301 QLTEWYDLIEKMDE

-321 ITINAFDRLKEIKK
+321 ITTDAYDRLMEIKQLMK
-335 TMDVKNAE
+335 ARK

>member
-1 MRSIFI
+1 MFKFKNII
-7 NILKYRYILSIL
+7 NILIVLSFSHSL
-19 TALVLTENIQAK
+19 YAK
-31 KIIIK
+31 KIVIK

-55 QEWKNATNGD
+55 QEWKKATNGD

-91 HGAALTTE
+91 HGAAITTE

-116 FQDYDDVDYVRS
+116 FQDYDDVDFVRNQ
-128 ELSTELYG
+128 LNDELYN
-136 ESEKNGFKLLTMI
+136 ESEKNGFKLLTMV
-149 DIGWVYW
+149 DVGWVYW
-156 FSTDPVYTPNDLKK
+156 FSTDPVFTPSDLKR

-182 VKLYEEN
+182 VQLYEEN
-189 GFQPVPLTTLDILT
+189 GFQPIPLTTLDILS
-203 GLQTGMINSLGLNPL
+203 GLQTGMINSLGLNTM
-218 YALSQQVFGIADNM
+218 YALAQQIFGIADNM
-232 LNMKW
+232 LDMKW
-237 GNLTAAIVV
+237 GNLTGAIVV
-246 DIRTWNK
+246 DMRVWNK
-253 LKPNYQDAM
+253 LKPEYQKLM
-262 MKITKDIGKRFQD
+262 LNISKNIGKRFQD

-280 SDNAVD
+280 SDDAVNV
-286 AMKEY
+286 MKKY
-291 GLKVNTPSNE
+291 GLKVNKPSSE
-301 HLKEWNSLIDQMDK
+301 QLTEWYDLIEKMDK

-321 ITINAFDRLKEIKK
+321 ITTDAYDRLMEIKQLMK
-335 TMDVKNAE
+335 ARK

>member
-1 MRSIFI
+1 MFKFKNII
-7 NILKYRYILSIL
+7 NILIILSFSHSL
-19 TALVLTENIQAK
+19 YAK
-31 KIIIK
+31 KIVIK

-55 QEWKNATNGD
+55 QEWKKATNGD

-91 HGAALTTE
+91 HGAAITTE

-116 FQDYDDVDYVRS
+116 FQDYDDVDFVRNQ
-128 ELSTELYG
+128 LNDELYN
-136 ESEKNGFKLLTMI
+136 ESEKNGFKLLTMV
-149 DIGWVYW
+149 DVGWVYW
-156 FSTDPVYTPNDLKK
+156 FSTDPVYTPSDLKR

-182 VKLYEEN
+182 VQLYEEN
-189 GFQPVPLTTLDILT
+189 GFQPIPLTTLDILS
-203 GLQTGMINSLGLNPL
+203 GLQTGMINSLGLNTM
-218 YALSQQVFGIADNM
+218 YALAQQIFGIADNM
-232 LNMKW
+232 LDMKW
-237 GNLTAAIVV
+237 GNLTGAIVV
-246 DIRTWNK
+246 DMRIWNK
-253 LKPNYQDAM
+253 LKPEYQKLM
-262 MKITKDIGKRFQD
+262 LNISKNIGKRFQD

-280 SDNAVD
+280 SDDAVNV
-286 AMKEY
+286 MKKY
-291 GLKVNTPSNE
+291 GLKVNKPSSE
-301 HLKEWNSLIDQMDK
+301 QLTEWYDLIEKMDE

-321 ITINAFDRLKEIKK
+321 ITTDAYDRLMEIKQLMK
-335 TMDVKNAE
+335 ARK

>member
-1 MRSIFI
+1 MNFFINLMKYRSILSF
-7 NILKYRYILSIL
+7 LTVLILSGN
-19 TALVLTENIQAK
+19 VQAK

-104 NQYFTAFNYPLL
+104 NEYFTAINYPLL

-128 ELSTELYG
+128 QLSSELYG

-149 DIGWVYW
+149 DIGLVYW
-156 FSTDPVYTPNDLKK
+156 FSTDPVYTPSDLKK

-182 VKLYEEN
+182 VQLYEEN

-218 YALSQQVFGIADNM
+218 YALSQQIFGIADNM
-232 LNMKW
+232 LDMKW

-246 DIRTWNK
+246 DMRTWNK
-253 LKPNYQDAM
+253 LKPAYQKSM
-262 MKITKDIGKRFQD
+262 MKITKDIGRRFQD

-291 GLKVNTPSNE
+291 GLKVNTPSKENLNE
-301 HLKEWNSLIDQMDK
+301 WYEVIDQMDK

-321 ITINAFDRLKEIKK
+321 ITIDAFDRLTEIKK
-335 TMDVKNAE
+335 TMNVNSFE